1 MKHLKLF
8 NSFVNEELNEVS
20 SIDEAKQEHIKYLQD
35 FITRWDDAQ
44 ENDRDLKSLEA
55 EYNKKLTQFGLPKMS
70 ADELLH
76 QLQSNIKEGSSISKE
91 MVKKLPSETQQRLIQ
106 NIKGN
111 SSLSKITEGVV
122 SIKGGRILAHKVL
135 NKLVDMEIIPVKK
148 KTEDLV
154 EAIAS
159 LLATTSMSESVNE
172 AFEVIYTNQNV
183 RGSKKFNDRSK
194 ALAFAETLI
203 AQGANEVDVF
213 NAGGNFNS
221 SADTDAVIAWYGNG
235 TYMDNMSKKD
245 PKLAAKKMDESEINE
260 GTSTYVFHVY
270 PRDEEGNHIPKKRF
284 EVKIKR
290 ANVVSAKEAL
300 YKDYPTRFYFS
311 ELDSTINEGMVQVA
325 GKNKPSG
332 AKVLA
337 TIIVDDLM
345 KKDYLKPGADKVKTY
360 LVDDVQDVI
369 MNNTF

>member
-8 NSFVNEELNEVS
+8 NSFLNEDLENENLETNEGRNDFLVAKELAKIAKMDVDRADRVVS
-20 SIDEAKQEHIKYLQD
+20 GFIDGTKDLVTMKKYWNAK
-35 FITRWDDAQ
+35 DDKA
-44 ENDRDLKSLEA
+44 A
-55 EYNKKLTQFGLPKMS
+55 AM
-70 ADELLH
+70 
-76 QLQSNIKEGSSISKE
+76 I
-91 MVKKLPSETQQRLIQ
+91 VKKYWLDE
-106 NIKGN
+106 
-111 SSLSKITEGVV
+111 SLNEGVV

-159 LLATTSMSESVNE
+159 LLATTSMSESLNE
-172 AFEVIYTNQNV
+172 AFEVIYTNQHV
-183 RGSKKFNDRSK
+183 RGSKKFRDRSK
-194 ALAFAETLI
+194 AMSFAKELI

-221 SADTDAVIAWYGNG
+221 SADTGAVIAWYGNG

-245 PKLAAKKMDESEINE
+245 PKLAAKKIDESELNE
-260 GTSTYVFHVY
+260 GMTYVFHVY
-270 PRDEEGNHIPKKRF
+270 PRDEEGNHIPKKRTT
-284 EVKIKR
+284 VKIKR
-290 ANVVSAKEAL
+290 ANVVSAREAL

-311 ELDSTINEGMVQVA
+311 ELNDTINEGMVQVA

-345 KKDYLKPGADKVKTY
+345 KKEYLKPGADKVKSY

>member
-8 NSFVNEELNEVS
+8 NSFLNE
-20 SIDEAKQEHIKYLQD
+20 
-35 FITRWDDAQ
+35 
-44 ENDRDLKSLEA
+44 DLEES
-55 EYNKKLTQFGLPKMS
+55 Q
-70 ADELLH
+70 
-76 QLQSNIKEGSSISKE
+76 ISKE
-91 MVKKLPSETQQRLIQ
+91 MVKKLPAGTQQRLAQ

-122 SIKGGRILAHKVL
+122 SIKGGRILAHKIL

-245 PKLAAKKMDESEINE
+245 PKLAAKKMDESE
-260 GTSTYVFHVY
+260 V
-270 PRDEEGNHIPKKRF
+270 
-284 EVKIKR
+284 
-290 ANVVSAKEAL
+290 
-300 YKDYPTRFYFS
+300 
-311 ELDSTINEGMVQVA
+311 NEGMVQIA

>member
-76 QLQSNIKEGSSISKE
+76 QLQSNMKEGSSISKE

-159 LLATTSMSESVNE
+159 LLATTSMAESLNE
-172 AFEVIYTNQNV
+172 AFEVHYSDGV
-183 RGSKKFNDRSK
+183 RAFKKFGNERQ
-194 ALAFAETLI
+194 AVEFARELI
-203 AQGANEVDVF
+203 KSNKGLQFVDVF
-213 NAGGNFNS
+213 NAGSGFHS
-221 SADTDAVIAWYGNG
+221 TADTDAIVAWWGDGFY
-235 TYMDNMSKKD
+235 TDNKSKKD
-245 PKLAAKKMDESEINE
+245 PKLAAKKITQGSFWMDESE
-260 GTSTYVFHVY
+260 V
-270 PRDEEGNHIPKKRF
+270 
-284 EVKIKR
+284 
-290 ANVVSAKEAL
+290 
-300 YKDYPTRFYFS
+300 
-311 ELDSTINEGMVQVA
+311 NEGMVQIA

>member
-8 NSFVNEELNEVS
+8 NSFLNEDLENENLETNEGRNDFLVAKELAKIAKMDVDRADRVVS
-20 SIDEAKQEHIKYLQD
+20 GFIDGTKDLVTMKKYWNAK
-35 FITRWDDAQ
+35 DDKA
-44 ENDRDLKSLEA
+44 A
-55 EYNKKLTQFGLPKMS
+55 AM
-70 ADELLH
+70 
-76 QLQSNIKEGSSISKE
+76 I
-91 MVKKLPSETQQRLIQ
+91 VKKYWLDE
-106 NIKGN
+106 
-111 SSLSKITEGVV
+111 SLNEGVV

-159 LLATTSMSESVNE
+159 LLATTSMSESIDE
-172 AFEVIYTNQNV
+172 GYEVHYSDGI
-183 RGSKKFNDRSK
+183 RAMKKFGSESQ
-194 ALAFAETLI
+194 AISFAKDLI
-203 AQGANEVDVF
+203 KNKSGIQFVDVF
-213 NAGGNFNS
+213 NAGPNFHS
-221 SADTDAVIAWYGNG
+221 TADTSAIVAFWGDGSY
-235 TYMDNMSKKD
+235 TDNVSKKD
-245 PKLAAKKMDESEINE
+245 PKLAAKKIDESSEANE
-260 GTSTYVFHVY
+260 GMTYVFHVY
-270 PRDEEGNHIPKKRF
+270 PRDEEGNHIPKKRTT
-284 EVKIKR
+284 VKIKR
-290 ANVVSAKEAL
+290 ANVVSAREAL

-311 ELDSTINEGMVQVA
+311 ELNDTINEGMVQVA

-345 KKDYLKPGADKVKTY
+345 KKEYLKPGADKVKSY

>member
-1 MKHLKLF
+1 
-8 NSFVNEELNEVS
+8 
-20 SIDEAKQEHIKYLQD
+20 
-35 FITRWDDAQ
+35 
-44 ENDRDLKSLEA
+44 
-55 EYNKKLTQFGLPKMS
+55 
-70 ADELLH
+70 
-76 QLQSNIKEGSSISKE
+76 
-91 MVKKLPSETQQRLIQ
+91 
-106 NIKGN
+106 
-111 SSLSKITEGVV
+111 
-122 SIKGGRILAHKVL
+122 
-135 NKLVDMEIIPVKK
+135 MEIIPVKK

-159 LLATTSMSESVNE
+159 LLATTSMAESVNE

>member
-159 LLATTSMSESVNE
+159 LLATTSMAESLNE
-172 AFEVIYTNQNV
+172 AFEVHYSDGV
-183 RGSKKFNDRSK
+183 RAFKKFGNEK
-194 ALAFAETLI
+194 QAVEFARELI
-203 AQGANEVDVF
+203 KSNKGLQFVDVF
-213 NAGGNFNS
+213 NAGSGFHS
-221 SADTDAVIAWYGNG
+221 TADTDAIVAWWGDGSY
-235 TYMDNMSKKD
+235 TDNKSKKD
-245 PKLAAKKMDESEINE
+245 PKLAAKKITQGSFWMDESE
-260 GTSTYVFHVY
+260 V
-270 PRDEEGNHIPKKRF
+270 
-284 EVKIKR
+284 
-290 ANVVSAKEAL
+290 
-300 YKDYPTRFYFS
+300 
-311 ELDSTINEGMVQVA
+311 NEGMVQIA

>member
-8 NSFVNEELNEVS
+8 NSFVNEELNEFS

-44 ENDRDLKSLEA
+44 ENDRDLKGLEA

-76 QLQSNIKEGSSISKE
+76 QLQSKIKEGSSISKE
-91 MVKKLPSETQQRLIQ
+91 MVKKLPTETQQRLLQ

-111 SSLSKITEGVV
+111 SSLSKIEEGVV

-159 LLATTSMSESVNE
+159 VLATTSMSESVNE
-172 AFEVIYTNQNV
+172 GFEVHYSDGV
-183 RGSKKFNDRSK
+183 RASKKFGNERHAVEFAKELIKSK
-194 ALAFAETLI
+194 KGLQF
-203 AQGANEVDVF
+203 VDVF
-213 NAGGNFNS
+213 DAGSGFHS
-221 SADTDAVIAWYGNG
+221 TADTDAIVAWWGDGSY
-235 TYMDNMSKKD
+235 TDNKSKND
-245 PKLAAKKMDESEINE
+245 PKLAAKKIDESE
-260 GTSTYVFHVY
+260 V
-270 PRDEEGNHIPKKRF
+270 
-284 EVKIKR
+284 
-290 ANVVSAKEAL
+290 
-300 YKDYPTRFYFS
+300 
-311 ELDSTINEGMVQVA
+311 NEGMVQIA

-345 KKDYLKPGADKVKTY
+345 KKDYLKPGADKVKSY

>member
-91 MVKKLPSETQQRLIQ
+91 MVKKLPTETQQRLIQ

-159 LLATTSMSESVNE
+159 LLATTSMAESLNE
-172 AFEVIYTNQNV
+172 
-183 RGSKKFNDRSK
+183 S
-194 ALAFAETLI
+194 
-203 AQGANEVDVF
+203 
-213 NAGGNFNS
+213 
-221 SADTDAVIAWYGNG
+221 
-235 TYMDNMSKKD
+235 
-245 PKLAAKKMDESEINE
+245 
-260 GTSTYVFHVY
+260 
-270 PRDEEGNHIPKKRF
+270 
-284 EVKIKR
+284 
-290 ANVVSAKEAL
+290 
-300 YKDYPTRFYFS
+300 
-311 ELDSTINEGMVQVA
+311 
-325 GKNKPSG
+325 
-332 AKVLA
+332 
-337 TIIVDDLM
+337 
-345 KKDYLKPGADKVKTY
+345 
-360 LVDDVQDVI
+360 
-369 MNNTF
+369 

>member
-8 NSFVNEELNEVS
+8 NSFLNEDLEES
-20 SIDEAKQEHIKYLQD
+20 QD
-35 FITRWDDAQ
+35 
-44 ENDRDLKSLEA
+44 
-55 EYNKKLTQFGLPKMS
+55 
-70 ADELLH
+70 
-76 QLQSNIKEGSSISKE
+76 SKE
-91 MVKKLPSETQQRLIQ
+91 IIKKLPTETQKRLAQ

-111 SSLSKITEGVV
+111 SSLSNEEKVDEGVV

-135 NKLVDMEIIPVKK
+135 NKLVDMDIIPVKK
-148 KTEDLV
+148 KSE
-154 EAIAS
+154 EAIEAVAS
-159 LLATTSMSESVNE
+159 VLATTSMAESLNE
-172 AFEVIYTNQNV
+172 AFEVHFSDGIRQM
-183 RGSKKFNDRSK
+183 KKFDKEDK
-194 ALAFAETLI
+194 AISFAKDLVKNKKDV
-203 AQGANEVDVF
+203 QFVDVF
-213 NAGGNFNS
+213 KTGPNFHS
-221 SADTDAVIAWYGNG
+221 AADTDAVIAWWGDG
-235 TYMDNMSKKD
+235 SYMDNKSKND
-245 PKLAAKKMDESEINE
+245 PKLAAKKMDESEVNE
-260 GTSTYVFHVY
+260 GMSTYVFHVY
-270 PRDEEGNHIPKKRF
+270 PRDEEGNHIPKKRT

-345 KKDYLKPGADKVKTY
+345 KKDYLKTGADKVKSY
-360 LVDDVQDVI
+360 LVDDIQDII

>member
-8 NSFVNEELNEVS
+8 NSFVNEELNEIS

-91 MVKKLPSETQQRLIQ
+91 MVKKLPTETQQRLIQ

-159 LLATTSMSESVNE
+159 LLATTSMAESLNE
-172 AFEVIYTNQNV
+172 AFEVHYSDGV
-183 RGSKKFNDRSK
+183 RAFKKFGNERQ
-194 ALAFAETLI
+194 AVEFARELI
-203 AQGANEVDVF
+203 KSNKGLQFVDVF
-213 NAGGNFNS
+213 NAGSGFHS
-221 SADTDAVIAWYGNG
+221 TADTDAIVAWWGDGSY
-235 TYMDNMSKKD
+235 TDNKSKKD

-260 GTSTYVFHVY
+260 G
-270 PRDEEGNHIPKKRF
+270 
-284 EVKIKR
+284 
-290 ANVVSAKEAL
+290 
-300 YKDYPTRFYFS
+300 
-311 ELDSTINEGMVQVA
+311 MVQIA